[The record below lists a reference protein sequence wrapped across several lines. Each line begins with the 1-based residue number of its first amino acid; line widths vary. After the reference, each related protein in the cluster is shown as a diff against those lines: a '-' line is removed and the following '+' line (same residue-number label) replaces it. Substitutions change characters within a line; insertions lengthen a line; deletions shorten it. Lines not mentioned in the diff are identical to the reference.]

1 MEDIA
6 SFVKNTKERLDLKN
20 DYVFKRI
27 FAKPENNKELKELLE
42 AILNIEIEKVEVK
55 NPEITKNY
63 ADEKLGVLDIR
74 AQINED
80 TIINIEM
87 QVANVKTMVDRNI
100 VYTSRLIAEDTKVGE
115 EYGSLKKFISINI
128 LGENLLKRNSYHSVA
143 HLKFEEIEPEK
154 QIEMGYEKEQ
164 ELLTDRIE
172 IHYIELKKFIKKN
185 SKMSSKLE
193 QWLWLIVG
201 EEEKVKMASEKN
213 KTIEKVVE
221 DLDEMSA
228 DENERLEAYKRQVNM
243 LYDKIEKEE
252 WKKEGREE
260 GREEG
265 LEEGRNE
272 GIQMEK
278 EKNALKMLQE
288 GIDIN
293 IIMKVTGLTEEKIEE
308 LKINLNN
315 K

>member
-1 MEDIA
+1 MEVADMEDIT

-27 FAKPENNKELKELLE
+27 FSKPENNEELKELLE

-80 TIINIEM
+80 TMIDIEM
-87 QVANVKTMVDRNI
+87 QVANVKTMVNRNI
-100 VYTSRLIAEDTKVGE
+100 IYTSRLIAEDTRVGE
-115 EYGSLKKFISINI
+115 EYRGLKKFISITI
-128 LGENLLKRNSYHSVA
+128 LGENLLKRNSYHSIV
-143 HLKFEEIEPEK
+143 HLKFENSEPEK
-154 QIEMGYEKEQ
+154 QVEMGYKKEQ
-164 ELLTDRIE
+164 DLLTDRIE

-185 SKMSSKLE
+185 LEMSSKIS

-228 DENERLEAYKRQVNM
+228 NQNERLEAYKRQ
-243 LYDKIEKEE
+243 LIEWDYEIEKEE
-252 WKKEGREE
+252 LKKEA
-260 GREEG
+260 REEG
-265 LEEGRNE
+265 LQEGRQE
-272 GIQMEK
+272 GARIEK
-278 EKNALKMLQE
+278 EKNAIKMLKE
-288 GIDIN
+288 GIAIN
-293 IIMKVTGLTEEKIEE
+293 IIVKVTGLTEEEIKKISNR
-308 LKINLNN
+308 K
-315 K
+315 